1 VELAKKSP
9 KADGVLDLTGS
20 PYQEEALARM
30 AVADLGNVGPNYSAM
45 LERNGIKTALDL
57 RDADDEWVR
66 TRMTVVGLRTVQEL
80 RGVQHFLPF
89 AKTSSRRQM
98 PYIGL
103 I

>member
-1 VELAKKSP
+1 
-9 KADGVLDLTGS
+9 
-20 PYQEEALARM
+20 
-30 AVADLGNVGPNYSAM
+30 M

-80 RGVQHFLPF
+80 RGVQCFLSF

-98 PYIGL
+98 PHIGL